1 MITNITKADFKVGSK
16 INLSKAKGVGALVIV
31 KADWCTFCKRL
42 LVDLKKVSKKLG
54 DAYPIMLI
62 DADTQKEMVNVLEVE
77 GFPTIFF
84 FDRNGDLSKKY
95 SGDRSE
101 GGILSAICSESLV
114 CRK

>member
-1 MITNITKADFKVGSK
+1 MDF
-16 INLSKAKGVGALVIV
+16 
-31 KADWCTFCKRL
+31 
-42 LVDLKKVSKKLG
+42 VS
-54 DAYPIMLI
+54 
-62 DADTQKEMVNVLEVE
+62 VLEVE